1 MLYHYTT
8 IDILA
13 LIVENKT
20 LRFNS
25 LLNVDDQ
32 DEGETSDNGS
42 FKEHI
47 FVSCWTDDSV
57 ENIALWN
64 MYAKN
69 MKGIRLGVD
78 SSKII
83 FIPKET
89 VQIPV
94 YHIVENV
101 KPQNKNTAFIIWYD
115 TNSRGSLDTTIKVK
129 YDLDKKYPFVL
140 KKSEVM
146 VQYNFEDLACRKRKE
161 WMFQSEVRCVLFGAS
176 TINFKKNYSYQSIIN
191 SITSK
196 ENIDCGFVDLC
207 LEESFFQNIE
217 VLLGPSSTESDNII
231 CKSLLNQYVGT
242 GNYILKKSNLNIRQ
256 RGSN

>member
-1 MLYHYTT
+1 
-8 IDILA
+8 
-13 LIVENKT
+13 VENKT

-47 FVSCWTDDSV
+47 FVSCLTDDPE

-69 MKGIRLGVD
+69 MKGIRLGID
-78 SSKII
+78 SSKIK

-94 YHIVENV
+94 YHIVKNV
-101 KPQNKNTAFIIWYD
+101 KPQNENTAFIIWYD
-115 TNSRGSLDTTIKVK
+115 KNDRKSFDNKIKVK
-129 YDLDKKYPFVL
+129 YDLDEKYQFVL
-140 KKSEVM
+140 RKSDIEVH
-146 VQYNFEDLACRKRKE
+146 YNFEDLACRKRKE
-161 WMFQSEVRCVLFGAS
+161 WMFQREVRYVLFGAS
-176 TINFKKNYSYQSIIN
+176 TNSLKKDYSHQAIIN

-217 VLLGPSSTESDNII
+217 VVLGPSSTESDNII
-231 CKSLLNQYVGT
+231 CKSLLNQYVGA
-242 GNYILKKSNLNIRQ
+242 GNYILKKSNRNIRR
-256 RGSN
+256 RGEN